1 MYTCH
6 HVSVLPTK
14 ATTHSL
20 HFAND
25 LAAVPC
31 RAMPCHAVPCRAM
44 PCHTVP
50 TYQRQHGSCQALLTT
65 QYSIE
70 TKLHYRCFLAREY
83 KV

>member
-25 LAAVPC
+25 LA
-31 RAMPCHAVPCRAM
+31 AVPCRAM

>member
-1 MYTCH
+1 MFQSFPPKPPPIRFT
-6 HVSVLPTK
+6 LQ
-14 ATTHSL
+14 TTW
-20 HFAND
+20 
-25 LAAVPC
+25 P
-31 RAMPCHAVPCRAM
+31 PYHAVPCRAM

>member
-1 MYTCH
+1 ML

-31 RAMPCHAVPCRAM
+31 RAMPCQLISVSMEVAKH
-44 PCHTVP
+44 
-50 TYQRQHGSCQALLTT
+50 YSLLST
-65 QYSIE
+65 
-70 TKLHYRCFLAREY
+70 L
-83 KV
+83 